1 MVASAEVVVSET
13 GAVSHPSIDSSH
25 FYLDETS
32 CRDYFLPIHHPIAS
46 YLQGDMM
53 DKFLFTT
60 EPAEH
65 SSRKYEEELRKSV
78 AANRTGACHA
88 RNLIFDELLLFTGYL
103 RQPAV
108 VTALCQFYIPGDKPP
123 ELLSKHIIDITNT
136 SSIITRILSNIYG
149 LSESYY
155 AVTALPPVC
164 FYGTI
169 KIDYS
174 NYLATVARQAHEL
187 YVLYLNRLDDYCR
200 LIHECGVTC
209 IEYIT
214 KNLMN
219 THFDSAAS
227 LGAVYFIFKNFAT
240 FYPKW
245 RDYYA
250 WFNDVSVCL
259 GNMII
264 DGRRAALLN
273 EKLLYYRTQGSLM
286 LMKTFKSMENRS
298 QSISQCY
305 QKLISQLTLIDNWVL
320 STQDALFQR
329 IREYIRLN
337 TQAIAL
343 CDEAPA
349 KFAQQYET
357 FTRNFVFP
365 RAVRNLHD
373 KGDLLDITAVLKSI
387 DSATCLPFYPAS
399 RTV

>member
-1 MVASAEVVVSET
+1 
-13 GAVSHPSIDSSH
+13 
-25 FYLDETS
+25 
-32 CRDYFLPIHHPIAS
+32 
-46 YLQGDMM
+46 
-53 DKFLFTT
+53 
-60 EPAEH
+60 
-65 SSRKYEEELRKSV
+65 
-78 AANRTGACHA
+78 
-88 RNLIFDELLLFTGYL
+88 
-103 RQPAV
+103 
-108 VTALCQFYIPGDKPP
+108 
-123 ELLSKHIIDITNT
+123 
-136 SSIITRILSNIYG
+136 
-149 LSESYY
+149 
-155 AVTALPPVC
+155 
-164 FYGTI
+164 
-169 KIDYS
+169 
-174 NYLATVARQAHEL
+174 
-187 YVLYLNRLDDYCR
+187 
-200 LIHECGVTC
+200 
-209 IEYIT
+209 
-214 KNLMN
+214 MN

-387 DSATCLPFYPAS
+387 DSATCLPFLSSLSDCLRRREPSILQLFHRDTDAS
-399 RTV
+399 GIPIFALLTFRRRLPSART